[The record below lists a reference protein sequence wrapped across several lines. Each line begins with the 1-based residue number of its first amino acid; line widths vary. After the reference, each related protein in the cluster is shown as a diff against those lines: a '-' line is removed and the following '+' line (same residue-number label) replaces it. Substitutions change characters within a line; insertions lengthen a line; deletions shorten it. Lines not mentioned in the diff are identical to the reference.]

1 MMLLLSCFYE
11 DDKVDVVD
19 NNNGR
24 GANLSPLDRRT
35 ILYLGEVEEGEG
47 DNRQQ
52 RVWEY
57 DDMVAIG
64 EGQATKS
71 DDFSEKFQTVIDP
84 FLHFQKIILQFF
96 SEKVGTKNFIKGA
109 KSAI

>member
-35 ILYLGEVEEGEG
+35 ILYLGEVEDGEGE
-47 DNRQQ
+47 DTL
-52 RVWEY
+52 WE
-57 DDMVAIG
+57 
-64 EGQATKS
+64 
-71 DDFSEKFQTVIDP
+71 
-84 FLHFQKIILQFF
+84 
-96 SEKVGTKNFIKGA
+96 
-109 KSAI
+109 

>member
-1 MMLLLSCFYE
+1 M
-11 DDKVDVVD
+11 
-19 NNNGR
+19 
-24 GANLSPLDRRT
+24 
-35 ILYLGEVEEGEG
+35 GEVEEGEG

-71 DDFSEKFQTVIDP
+71 DDFSEKFQTAFDP
-84 FLHFQKIILQFF
+84 PPPSFSETGVAHFSENPCLKSHEKVQILQ
-96 SEKVGTKNFIKGA
+96 
-109 KSAI
+109 